1 MLSLFRINDPYRL
14 ILVFLLLVAIR
25 LPFILDGIPMMKV
38 ELHWLLI
45 GERMASTAASMYDSV
60 WTTTGPL
67 ANVVYSW
74 LFKIFGRSTVG
85 YQILAILVVFHQ
97 SVVFNSLLLRNKAYD
112 EYNYVP
118 AFLYAIFSCFI
129 PTMFLLS
136 PVVMGLGFFL
146 LTLNNVFR
154 RIDNEAQDEM
164 FLYNGVYLGIA
175 TLFYLPYF
183 YFFILSLVSLI
194 LFSSAIARRLLLMT
208 YGYLLVI
215 TISGLVAYFRGDLS
229 YWWDFYIASWWQVTM
244 PANISVTGLVLL
256 GTIPFALLLISLFK
270 TYSMGRYKVYQVK
283 FQQVFLLTLLGAILN
298 YFFAQWKGAHQLILF
313 VPVIAFF
320 TGHYLLVLRK
330 HWQAEIITVLMV
342 AFVIGNALVFHNNWF
357 FVERIVQQQSLFVD
371 EYKAER
377 LVENQQVLVVG
388 EKISPYKNASAA
400 TKFILWPLA
409 EPVFKGTNQYEN
421 LGLLQKALSDNPPGI
436 IVDQQNL
443 VEQAFARLTLIK
455 VKYQKRESGGE
466 TIYRLK

>member
-1 MLSLFRINDPYRL
+1 
-14 ILVFLLLVAIR
+14 
-25 LPFILDGIPMMKV
+25 
-38 ELHWLLI
+38 
-45 GERMASTAASMYDSV
+45 
-60 WTTTGPL
+60 
-67 ANVVYSW
+67 
-74 LFKIFGRSTVG
+74 
-85 YQILAILVVFHQ
+85 
-97 SVVFNSLLLRNKAYD
+97 
-112 EYNYVP
+112 
-118 AFLYAIFSCFI
+118 
-129 PTMFLLS
+129 
-136 PVVMGLGFFL
+136 
-146 LTLNNVFR
+146 
-154 RIDNEAQDEM
+154 
-164 FLYNGVYLGIA
+164 
-175 TLFYLPYF
+175 
-183 YFFILSLVSLI
+183 
-194 LFSSAIARRLLLMT
+194 
-208 YGYLLVI
+208 
-215 TISGLVAYFRGDLS
+215 
-229 YWWDFYIASWWQVTM
+229 
-244 PANISVTGLVLL
+244 
-256 GTIPFALLLISLFK
+256 
-270 TYSMGRYKVYQVK
+270 MGRYKVYQVK